1 MEGIIESLQEVLID
15 SYALFPAVL
24 MGFLFLFGTLTSNIG
39 MLFLLLG
46 HVILVP
52 SLNMLSN
59 PFKITGA
66 ADAIR
71 YGFAGLFVWLTLS
84 TGLFTDAIGYNSLW
98 ISLLPILGLLLYPA
112 SRVPEGPDA
121 GPRCAVYPGAEA
133 DYFSRPSAWVAHVIF
148 FFTFVISN
156 AVYIYSL
163 PTPTIQNPSTD
174 PAVNENRTN
183 ALLERVSNRKN
194 LALTIL
200 AFSII
205 TLVGFLIIRYKYT
218 GCEGFSFLNLIPM
231 IGIATTSVAWF
242 RTITSRCGVR
252 PTDIL
257 GIVQNLISPDLQDSP
272 IVCVGT

>member
-1 MEGIIESLQEVLID
+1 MEGILDTLKTLLID
-15 SYALFPAVL
+15 SYALFPAIL

-46 HVILVP
+46 HAILVP

-66 ADAIR
+66 ADGIR
-71 YGFAGLFVWLTLS
+71 YGFAGLFVYITLS
-84 TGLFTDAIGYNSLW
+84 IGLFTDAIGWNSLW
-98 ISLLPILGLLLYPA
+98 VSLLPMIGMLAYPA
-112 SRVPEGPDA
+112 RRVPEGSDA
-121 GPRCAVYPGAEA
+121 GPGCAVYPGSDT
-133 DYFSRPSAWVAHVIF
+133 DYFSRPSAWVAHVVF
-148 FFTFVISN
+148 FFTFLISN
-156 AVYIYSL
+156 AVYIYNL

-174 PAVNENRTN
+174 PTVNESRTKN
-183 ALLERVSNRKN
+183 LLERVANRKN
-194 LALTIL
+194 LAGTII
-200 AFSII
+200 AFALI
-205 TLVGFLIIRYKYT
+205 TLIGFLFIRYRYT
-218 GCEGFSFLNLIPM
+218 GCEGFSPLTLLPI

-242 RTITSRCGVR
+242 RTITTRCGVR